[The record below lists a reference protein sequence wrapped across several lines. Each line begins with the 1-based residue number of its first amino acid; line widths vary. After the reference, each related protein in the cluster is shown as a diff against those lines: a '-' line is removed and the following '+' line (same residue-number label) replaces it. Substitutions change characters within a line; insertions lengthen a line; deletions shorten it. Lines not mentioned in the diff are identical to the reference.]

1 MWNFWHVFLLFLY
14 ICTSHRLLREGWL
27 TKYIDQHKALL
38 FMITDSQNDGAWI
51 VVGYVLSKSE
61 GQENQWHSSDP
72 DHIYSLGLGR
82 VSCRQCWCECQH
94 EKAWEPAY
102 LMFKDRSIVFFSAR
116 DECGMRGQDTLLFS
130 LITGCSDCWI
140 NGVNYVCLLWWEQI
154 SSLLSYLLI

>member
-72 DHIYSLGLGR
+72 DHIYSLGLEELVVGSAGVNASTR
-82 VSCRQCWCECQH
+82 RPENQHTWCSRTEVLYFSVLGMSV
-94 EKAWEPAY
+94 AWGD
-102 LMFKDRSIVFFSAR
+102 K
-116 DECGMRGQDTLLFS
+116 TLFS
-130 LITGCSDCWI
+130 F
-140 NGVNYVCLLWWEQI
+140 LW
-154 SSLLSYLLI
+154 